1 VEAALL
7 PDAISWILFAAVVGG
22 LLFVD
27 LFVFH
32 RDAHAVRMREAGIWV
47 TVWVAL
53 GLAFGGWIFLTRGST
68 SGAEYLAG
76 YLIEYS
82 LSMDNVFVFAVL
94 FAYFGVPAAYQHRLL
109 FWGVLGAIVFR
120 AVFILAGTALLE
132 AFHFVVY
139 IFGAL
144 LLYTAWRMISAGTEH
159 VDPSANP
166 ILRLMRRVIPVTD
179 GFEGQRFLVRRD
191 GRLWATPLLAALVV
205 IETSDIMFAID
216 SVPAIL
222 SITTDTFIVF
232 TSNAFAIMGLRSLY
246 FLLAGLIE
254 RFEYLKY
261 GLAALLAFAGLKMIL
276 SDVIHLDVWVSLG
289 IIVVI
294 LVISV
299 VGSLIA
305 TSGRPPHGVT
315 EDADGSSRTI
325 PIFLVVGAVVGLS
338 AFGVAAFFAFVR

>member
-1 VEAALL
+1 MPELV
-7 PDAISWILFAAVVGG
+7 SWVIFVVAVGG
-22 LLFVD
+22 LLSLD

-32 RDAHAVRMREAGIWV
+32 RDARPVTMREASAWVAVWV
-47 TVWVAL
+47 TL

-94 FAYFGVPAAYQHRLL
+94 FAYFGVPAIYQHRLL

-120 AVFILAGTALLE
+120 AIFILAGTALLD
-132 AFHFVVY
+132 AFHFVIYV
-139 IFGAL
+139 FGAL
-144 LLYTAWRMISAGTEH
+144 LLFTAWRMVRTSAES
-159 VDPSANP
+159 VDPQRNP

-179 GFEGQRFLVRRD
+179 DFEGQKFFTRRD
-191 GRLWATPLLAALVV
+191 GRLWATPLFAALVV

-222 SITTDTFIVF
+222 AITTDQFIVF

-246 FLLAGLIE
+246 FLLAGLID

-276 SDVIHLDVWVSLG
+276 SDVFHIDVWLSLGVIVAILLISVAVSLF
-289 IIVVI
+289 
-294 LVISV
+294 
-299 VGSLIA
+299 A
-305 TSGRPPHGVT
+305 TRGQDTPETSPP
-315 EDADGSSRTI
+315 
-325 PIFLVVGAVVGLS
+325 PS
-338 AFGVAAFFAFVR
+338 AG

>member
-1 VEAALL
+1 V
-7 PDAISWILFAAVVGG
+7 PDLVSWVIFAVAVGG
-22 LLFVD
+22 LLSLD

-32 RDAHAVRMREAGIWV
+32 REAKPVRMREASAWV
-47 TVWVAL
+47 AVWVAL

-94 FAYFGVPAAYQHRLL
+94 FAYFGVPPKYQHRLL

-120 AVFILAGTALLE
+120 AIFILAGTALLE
-132 AFHFVVY
+132 SFSFVVY
-139 IFGAL
+139 LFGAL
-144 LLYTAWRMISAGTEH
+144 LLFTAWRMVTAGTEN

-166 ILRLMRRVIPVTD
+166 VLKLMRRLIPITD
-179 GFEGQRFLVRRD
+179 EFEGQAFFTRRN
-191 GRLWATPLLAALVV
+191 GKLWATPLFAALVV

-222 SITTDTFIVF
+222 AITQDTFIVF

-246 FLLAGLIE
+246 FMLAGLID

-261 GLAALLAFAGLKMIL
+261 GLAALLAFAGIKMLL
-276 SDVIHLDVWVSLG
+276 SDLFHIDVWISLG
-289 IIVVI
+289 IILAI
-294 LVISV
+294 LVVSV
-299 VGSLIA
+299 VVSLLA
-305 TSGRPPHGVT
+305 TRDHDVPPTSPPKPPPTDPAPSQG
-315 EDADGSSRTI
+315 
-325 PIFLVVGAVVGLS
+325 
-338 AFGVAAFFAFVR
+338 

>member
-1 VEAALL
+1 M
-7 PDAISWILFAAVVGG
+7 PDYVSWIIFAVIVGG

-32 RDAHAVRMREAGIWV
+32 RKAHAVRMKEAGIWV
-47 TVWVAL
+47 AVWVSL
-53 GLAFGGWIFLTRGST
+53 GLAFGGWIFLTRGTT

-94 FAYFGVPAAYQHRLL
+94 FAYFGVPPQYQHRLL

-120 AVFILAGTALLE
+120 AIFILAGTALLE
-132 AFHFVVY
+132 SFHIVIY

-144 LLYTAWRMISAGTEH
+144 LLFTAWRMITAGTEN
-159 VDPSANP
+159 VDPSKNP
-166 ILRLMRRVIPVTD
+166 VLRLLRRFIPVTD
-179 GFEGQRFLVRRD
+179 DFQGQRFFTRID
-191 GRLWATPLLAALVV
+191 GRLWATPLFAALVV
-205 IETSDIMFAID
+205 VETSDIMFAID

-222 SITTDTFIVF
+222 AITTDTFIVF

-261 GLAALLAFAGLKMIL
+261 GLAALLAFAGIKMLL
-276 SDVIHLDVWVSLG
+276 SDLVHIDVWLSLG
-289 IIVVI
+289 IIVAI
-294 LVISV
+294 LVVSV
-299 VGSLIA
+299 VVSLIA
-305 TSGRPPHGVT
+305 TRNLEVPEETPP
-315 EDADGSSRTI
+315 
-325 PIFLVVGAVVGLS
+325 
-338 AFGVAAFFAFVR
+338 AA

>member
-1 VEAALL
+1 M
-7 PDAISWILFAAVVGG
+7 PDMVSWIIFAVVVGG
-22 LLFVD
+22 LLSLD

-32 RDAHAVRMREAGIWV
+32 REAKAVRMREASTWVAVWV
-47 TVWVAL
+47 TL

-94 FAYFGVPAAYQHRLL
+94 FAYFGVPPQYQHRLL

-120 AVFILAGTALLE
+120 AIFILAGTALLE
-132 AFHFVVY
+132 AFSFVVY
-139 IFGAL
+139 VFGAL
-144 LLYTAWRMISAGTEH
+144 LLFTAWRMVTAGAEN

-166 ILRLMRRVIPVTD
+166 FLRILRRIVPVTD
-179 GFEGQRFLVRRD
+179 EFHGPAFFTRRN
-191 GRLWATPLLAALVV
+191 GKLWATPLFAALVV

-222 SITTDTFIVF
+222 AITQDTFIVF

-246 FLLAGLIE
+246 FMLAGLID

-261 GLAALLAFAGLKMIL
+261 GLAALLAFAGVKMLL
-276 SDVIHLDVWVSLG
+276 SDVVHLDVWLSLG
-289 IIVVI
+289 IILAI
-294 LVISV
+294 LVVSV
-299 VGSLIA
+299 VVSLLA
-305 TSGRPPHGVT
+305 TRDHDVPPTSPPTDPPTSKAEHETG
-315 EDADGSSRTI
+315 
-325 PIFLVVGAVVGLS
+325 
-338 AFGVAAFFAFVR
+338 

>member
-1 VEAALL
+1 M
-7 PDAISWILFAAVVGG
+7 PDLVSWIIFAVVVGG

-32 RDAHAVRMREAGIWV
+32 RDAHAVKMREAAIWV
-47 TVWVAL
+47 AVWVTL
-53 GLAFGGWIFLTRGST
+53 GLAFGGWIFLTRGAT

-94 FAYFGVPAAYQHRLL
+94 FSYFAIPPQYQHRLL

-120 AVFILAGTALLE
+120 AIFILAGTALLE
-132 AFHFVVY
+132 SFSFVVY

-144 LLYTAWRMISAGTEH
+144 LLFTAWRMITAGTGH

-179 GFEGQRFLVRRD
+179 NFEGQRFFTRRN
-191 GRLWATPLLAALVV
+191 GAVWATPLFAALVV

-261 GLAALLAFAGLKMIL
+261 GLAALLAFAGLKMLL
-276 SDVIHLDVWVSLG
+276 SDVVHLDVWLSLG

-299 VGSLIA
+299 VVSLLVTRDVEIPDE
-305 TSGRPPHGVT
+305 TPP
-315 EDADGSSRTI
+315 STI
-325 PIFLVVGAVVGLS
+325 
-338 AFGVAAFFAFVR
+338 

>member
-1 VEAALL
+1 M
-7 PDAISWILFAAVVGG
+7 PDIVSWVIFAVAIFG
-22 LLFVD
+22 LLALD

-32 RDAHAVRMREAGIWV
+32 REAKPVRMSEAGIWV
-47 TVWVAL
+47 AVWVAL
-53 GLAFGGWIFLTRGST
+53 GLAFGGWIFVTRGTT

-94 FAYFGVPAAYQHRLL
+94 FAYFGVPPAYQHRLL

-120 AVFILAGTALLE
+120 AIFILAGTALLE
-132 AFHFVVY
+132 SFHFVIY

-144 LLYTAWRMISAGTEH
+144 LLFTAWRMITAGTDQ
-159 VDPSANP
+159 VDPSGNP

-179 GFEGQRFLVRRD
+179 DYEGQKFFTRRN
-191 GRLWATPLLAALVV
+191 GTVWATPLFAALVV
-205 IETSDIMFAID
+205 VETSDIMFAID

-222 SITTDTFIVF
+222 AITTDTFIVF

-246 FLLAGLIE
+246 FLLAGLID

-261 GLAALLAFAGLKMIL
+261 GLAALLAFAGLKMLL

-289 IIVVI
+289 IIIAILVTSVVI
-294 LVISV
+294 
-299 VGSLIA
+299 SLLA
-305 TSGRPPHGVT
+305 TRDRRTPEESPPPL
-315 EDADGSSRTI
+315 R
-325 PIFLVVGAVVGLS
+325 
-338 AFGVAAFFAFVR
+338 

>member
-1 VEAALL
+1 L
-7 PDAISWILFAAVVGG
+7 PDLVSWIIFAVVVGG

-32 RDAHAVRMREAGIWV
+32 RDAHPVRMREAGAWV
-47 TVWVAL
+47 AVWVAL

-94 FAYFGVPAAYQHRLL
+94 FAYFGIPAQYQHRLL
-109 FWGVLGAIVFR
+109 FWGVFGAIVFR
-120 AVFILAGTALLE
+120 AIFIVAGIALLE
-132 AFHFVVY
+132 AFHFVIYV
-139 IFGAL
+139 FGAL
-144 LLYTAWRMISAGTEH
+144 LLFTAWRMVTAGVEN
-159 VDPSANP
+159 VDPSGNP
-166 ILRLMRRVIPVTD
+166 ILRLMRRVIRVTED
-179 GFEGQRFLVRRD
+179 FDGQRFFTRRN
-191 GRLWATPLLAALVV
+191 GALWATPLFAALVV

-222 SITTDTFIVF
+222 AITTDTFIVF

-261 GLAALLAFAGLKMIL
+261 GLAALLAFAGVKMLL
-276 SDVIHLDVWVSLG
+276 SDVYHIDVWVSLG
-289 IIVVI
+289 IIVGI
-294 LVISV
+294 LLVSV
-299 VGSLIA
+299 VVSLVA
-305 TSGRPPHGVT
+305 TRDRGIPEQTPPAG
-315 EDADGSSRTI
+315 
-325 PIFLVVGAVVGLS
+325 
-338 AFGVAAFFAFVR
+338 

>member
-1 VEAALL
+1 M
-7 PDAISWILFAAVVGG
+7 PDLVSWTIFAVVVGG

-32 RDAHAVRMREAGIWV
+32 REAHPVRMREAGAWVAVWV
-47 TVWVAL
+47 TL

-94 FAYFGVPAAYQHRLL
+94 FAYFGIPAQYQHRLL

-120 AVFILAGTALLE
+120 AIFIVAGIALLE
-132 AFHFVVY
+132 SFHFVVY
-139 IFGAL
+139 VFGAL
-144 LLYTAWRMISAGTEH
+144 LLFTAWRMVTAGTDNL
-159 VDPSANP
+159 DPSANP
-166 ILRLMRRVIPVTD
+166 ILKLMRRVVRVTEDFD
-179 GFEGQRFLVRRD
+179 GQKFFTRRN
-191 GRLWATPLLAALVV
+191 GALWATPLFAALVV

-222 SITTDTFIVF
+222 AITTDTFIVF

-261 GLAALLAFAGLKMIL
+261 GLAALLAFAGLKMLL
-276 SDVIHLDVWVSLG
+276 SDIVHIDVWLSLG
-289 IIVVI
+289 IIVAI
-294 LVISV
+294 LLASVAIS
-299 VGSLIA
+299 LLA
-305 TSGRPPHGVT
+305 TRDGPAGDREPP
-315 EDADGSSRTI
+315 SI
-325 PIFLVVGAVVGLS
+325 GA
-338 AFGVAAFFAFVR
+338 

>member
-1 VEAALL
+1 VPEFV
-7 PDAISWILFAAVVGG
+7 SWVIFVVAVGG
-22 LLFVD
+22 LLSLD

-32 RDAHAVRMREAGIWV
+32 RDARPVTMREASAWV
-47 TVWVAL
+47 AVWVAL
-53 GLAFGGWIFLTRGST
+53 GLAFGGWIFITRGST

-94 FAYFGVPAAYQHRLL
+94 FAYFGVPAIYQHRLL

-120 AVFILAGTALLE
+120 AIFILAGTALLD
-132 AFHFVVY
+132 AFHFVIY
-139 IFGAL
+139 LFGAL
-144 LLYTAWRMISAGTEH
+144 LLITAWRMIRTSAESG
-159 VDPSANP
+159 DPQRNP

-179 GFEGQRFLVRRD
+179 DFEGQKFFTRRN
-191 GRLWATPLLAALVV
+191 GRLWATPLFAALVV

-222 SITTDTFIVF
+222 AITTDQFIVF

-246 FLLAGLIE
+246 FLLAGLID

-276 SDVIHLDVWVSLG
+276 SDVIHIDVWLSLG
-289 IIVVI
+289 IIVAI
-294 LVISV
+294 LVVSIAV
-299 VGSLIA
+299 SLVA
-305 TSGRPPHGVT
+305 TRHQDTPETTPPPLAG
-315 EDADGSSRTI
+315 
-325 PIFLVVGAVVGLS
+325 
-338 AFGVAAFFAFVR
+338 